1 MRQLSPRACGGSGNK
16 NWSGLLISHNPTAY
30 SLPGKWVYALIRRL
44 PVSGP
49 QCNIPM
55 KNIPFK
61 PLSERMLEEPFWLGL
76 ITVTVVLILIGI
88 CYLLKK
94 HLPDYLEK
102 FISEDP
108 ESGKLVEKSLHHQGQ
123 MSSNLWQKSSHAPY
137 VI

>member
-1 MRQLSPRACGGSGNK
+1 
-16 NWSGLLISHNPTAY
+16 
-30 SLPGKWVYALIRRL
+30 
-44 PVSGP
+44 
-49 QCNIPM
+49 M

-123 MSSNLWQKSSHAPY
+123 MSSNLWQQTSQAPY
-137 VI
+137 IISLSQGAITDPAVLVRGSTFATPW